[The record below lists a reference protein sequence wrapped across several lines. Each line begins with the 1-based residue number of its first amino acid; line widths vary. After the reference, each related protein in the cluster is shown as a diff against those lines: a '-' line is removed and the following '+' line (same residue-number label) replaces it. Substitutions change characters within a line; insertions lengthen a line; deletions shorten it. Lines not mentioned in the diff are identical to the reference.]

1 MIKNKTEK
9 SQMSL
14 TLKTDN
20 QELAVEKKCVK
31 VVKDNQT
38 GEHTKMTSK
47 KNLKLKTKKNRNQKQ

>member
-9 SQMSL
+9 SQMNL

-20 QELAVEKKCVK
+20 QELAVEKKCAK

>member
-20 QELAVEKKCVK
+20 QELAVEKKCAK

-47 KNLKLKTKKNRNQKQ
+47 KNLKLKTKNRNQKQ